1 MHNITQ
7 HPSGSGTLRLLI
19 LFALAPLFVAM
30 GCVEAKIDEHGL
42 VQGSHVKAKEL
53 LEYVATC
60 DREFL
65 RKRPSHARCY
75 VGVIEPGELSW
86 YSSGTLPQPD
96 GVDSAASYCIS
107 ASADTIELAENAI
120 VVRYVFPL
128 GGPPSESFC
137 HLQWCDERQTWRMR
151 RAVGYDWKMPDGQ
164 FPTAISHDDT
174 DSEKKAL
181 QPKKHWRWSDGRW
194 REIPADLPDPSEEK

>member
-1 MHNITQ
+1 MQDDIRRLGA
-7 HPSGSGTLRLLI
+7 SGKHRLLI
-19 LFALAPLFVAM
+19 LLALPPLFVAM

-53 LEYVATC
+53 LEYVAAR

-65 RKRPSHARCY
+65 RETPAHARCY

-86 YSSGTLPQPD
+86 YSSGSLPQPD

-107 ASADTIELAENAI
+107 ASADTIELAQNAI
-120 VVRYVFPL
+120 LVRYVFPL

-137 HLQWCDERQTWRMR
+137 HLQWSDDRQTWRMR
-151 RAVGYDWKMPDGQ
+151 RAVGYEWKMPEALSAVSSSG
-164 FPTAISHDDT
+164 DDLVP
-174 DSEKKAL
+174 EAKAS
-181 QPKKHWRWSDGRW
+181 QPKKHWVWRDGRW
-194 REIPADLPDPSEEK
+194 HEAPADPPDSPEHE